1 MKNITLKNFNSALK
15 DISTESA
22 TMAVIAGYI
31 IQQSMMHK
39 NTDAAK
45 QALSNQ
51 ALLDSRTGKLN
62 KRGSQLRDYILA
74 HCRYIQIE
82 YKDSALSIKL
92 KQKASDLERNHLVN
106 VEATRTKGERIYQAL
121 PIAETGAVLLDFKV
135 FTDYSAPKAKA
146 KPAPFTVAQINAR
159 LKTLCEAITE
169 RGIKALPTELEQ
181 ALVEVDTLQ
190 KTLLKAIASSTA
202 PDIETSA
209 LDSFD
214 SIAPTG
220 ESKAA
225 PKKKRAKK

>member
-1 MKNITLKNFNSALK
+1 MKNITLKSFNSALK
-15 DISTESA
+15 DIGTEGDI
-22 TMAVIAGYI
+22 MAIVAGYI
-31 IQQSMMHK
+31 IQQGMLHK
-39 NTDAAK
+39 NIDAAK
-45 QALSNQ
+45 QALSNK

-82 YKDSALSIKL
+82 YKDNALAIKL
-92 KQKASDLERNHLVN
+92 KVKASDLERNHLVN
-106 VEATRTKGERIYQAL
+106 VEATRTKGERVYQAQ
-121 PIAETGAVLLDFKV
+121 PIAETGAILLDFKV
-135 FTDYSAPKAKA
+135 FTDYSAPKTKD

-169 RGIKALPTELEQ
+169 RGISALPAELEQ
-181 ALVEVDTLQ
+181 ALTEVDTLQ
-190 KTLLKAIASSTA
+190 KTLLTAIASSSA

-220 ESKAA
+220 ASKAA
-225 PKKKRAKK
+225 PKKRAKK